1 MECTLLPCPPAPPK
15 ARVACEGLSHLAWRC
30 VRVGT
35 AWEGLRNGTRVCA
48 NLRQIYHGRLTGD
61 MAAARPTGPEPEI
74 AGLARNEAAGRH
86 LCHHTSTGG
95 CPVASNEGRVARC
108 AMVPFVNVRK
118 VNPLGSHSLVADSK
132 PVARVEGRGCSPV
145 PGSSPG
151 PSSDARIAR
160 RRRRTRRASG
170 HPPHVNQVTSKGPAR
185 RVRLRGWAGTRLAAP
200 WASEARFARL

>member
-1 MECTLLPCPPAPPK
+1 MHSRPTGGAAVCTTTTPPLYSTRCAARISGAHWRMECTLLPCPPAPPK
-15 ARVACEGLSHLAWRC
+15 ARVACEGLRHLAWRC

-118 VNPLGSHSLVADSK
+118 VNP
-132 PVARVEGRGCSPV
+132 SPV
-145 PGSSPG
+145 VSL
-151 PSSDARIAR
+151 R
-160 RRRRTRRASG
+160 
-170 HPPHVNQVTSKGPAR
+170 
-185 RVRLRGWAGTRLAAP
+185 RLRLSGAIP
-200 WASEARFARL
+200 

>member
-15 ARVACEGLSHLAWRC
+15 ARVACEGQRHLAWRC

-48 NLRQIYHGRLTGD
+48 NLRQIYHGRLMGD

-86 LCHHTSTGG
+86 LCHRTSTGG

-118 VNPLGSHSLVADSK
+118 VNP
-132 PVARVEGRGCSPV
+132 
-145 PGSSPG
+145 
-151 PSSDARIAR
+151 
-160 RRRRTRRASG
+160 
-170 HPPHVNQVTSKGPAR
+170 
-185 RVRLRGWAGTRLAAP
+185 
-200 WASEARFARL
+200 EARKFSRCLRINPLRMGLRRWHHRGERLWFTLETIYFAILEPSHKAGAGRKTAFFHWS

>member
-15 ARVACEGLSHLAWRC
+15 ARVACEGQRHLAWRC

-86 LCHHTSTGG
+86 LCHRTSTGG

-108 AMVPFVNVRK
+108 VMVPFVNVRK

-132 PVARVEGRGCSPV
+132 PVARVEGAPQSRAAVPV
-145 PGSSPG
+145 LVPTPGSSVG
-151 PSSDARIAR
+151 GAE
-160 RRRRTRRASG
+160 
-170 HPPHVNQVTSKGPAR
+170 
-185 RVRLRGWAGTRLAAP
+185 RVGRVGIRP
-200 WASEARFARL
+200 M